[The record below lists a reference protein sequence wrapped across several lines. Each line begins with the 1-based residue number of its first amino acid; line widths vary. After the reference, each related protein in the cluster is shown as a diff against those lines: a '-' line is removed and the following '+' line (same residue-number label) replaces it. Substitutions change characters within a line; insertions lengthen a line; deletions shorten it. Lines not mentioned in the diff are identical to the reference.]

1 MFSIS
6 DLSDA
11 PLTSIG
17 LGLLLSPNDV
27 SVLDVEED
35 KNSNASSADSDDY
48 NLLDNTTS
56 FRSESRG
63 ARPSRTR
70 SRTSSSMFPNLN
82 ALSNLLLEVEIIGV
96 ISKIVAS
103 RNARQVAA
111 RTVTNRRAGDTSPRN
126 QEYKSKQE
134 ASKGIQL
141 SSSNST
147 DSGIDE
153 EPLSKDKDSNTEQDQ
168 QQELLFIEQHIK
180 DIVAN
185 IKEIGYTLLTFVK
198 AQAENATTIRTTTN
212 RIRNVVDQFPKYQFV
227 SESKIRT
234 ELKGLVSREFFNKP
248 LPDNITARNL
258 QKIEGIIATYALT
271 QIRTLR
277 RLLSNQRVSS
287 DELDNSI

>member
-1 MFSIS
+1 
-6 DLSDA
+6 
-11 PLTSIG
+11 
-17 LGLLLSPNDV
+17 
-27 SVLDVEED
+27 
-35 KNSNASSADSDDY
+35 
-48 NLLDNTTS
+48 
-56 FRSESRG
+56 
-63 ARPSRTR
+63 
-70 SRTSSSMFPNLN
+70 MFPNLN
-82 ALSNLLLEVEIIGV
+82 ALSNLLLEAEITGV

-134 ASKGIQL
+134 ASKGIQS

-147 DSGIDE
+147 DSGVDE
-153 EPLSKDKDSNTEQDQ
+153 EPLSEDKDSNIEQDQ
-168 QQELLFIEQHIK
+168 QQELLFIEQYIK